1 MCNARPPPGEQPRA
15 PTGGHPR
22 VPVLRAGSGQP
33 GATCCAGATCAALH
47 LGCPAAPPAPPVLSG
62 ARAPGEEQ
70 QVTTLITP
78 PRGSRSVRSPQRT
91 TSRNSPPEGKAI
103 INPSEAVNGN
113 APPSPSGLRRSGGC
127 ALHPPRAGAAGVR
140 AGSPSLPA
148 AGARLAAERGDP
160 RRAPLRAAPFLRPKR
175 LLPLAAGAPGSCLR
189 VTVSP
194 PPYPAPSLP
203 SSRSAVLRPRPPL
216 PVPEVR
222 PGGCSAAPRRARQS
236 PTRKRQ
242 REGTPPCPAARSAG
256 RSRGGGAPSAQRGG
270 RASCCS
276 ARGKGARSGST
287 DLPLWLRPSPGV
299 WEFLPQ
305 AAGRQIAAAYPL
317 AALCGLAALGY
328 PSLMAVGLVEKNQS
342 RLPANATLCCAWS
355 DRGCWHNFLPHQ
367 ASPPRGETHLAR
379 GLVS

>member
-1 MCNARPPPGEQPRA
+1 M
-15 PTGGHPR
+15 
-22 VPVLRAGSGQP
+22 
-33 GATCCAGATCAALH
+33 
-47 LGCPAAPPAPPVLSG
+47 
-62 ARAPGEEQ
+62 
-70 QVTTLITP
+70 
-78 PRGSRSVRSPQRT
+78 
-91 TSRNSPPEGKAI
+91 
-103 INPSEAVNGN
+103 
-113 APPSPSGLRRSGGC
+113 
-127 ALHPPRAGAAGVR
+127 R

-160 RRAPLRAAPFLRPKR
+160 RRAPLRAAPFLRPER

-276 ARGKGARSGST
+276 ARGKGERSGST

-317 AALCGLAALGY
+317 AALCGLAALGT
-328 PSLMAVGLVEKNQS
+328 PHSWRKIKVVCQQMQRCAVPGQTEAVGITFCLTMPHRPVVK
-342 RLPANATLCCAWS
+342 PTWPVAWCHS
-355 DRGCWHNFLPHQ
+355 Q
-367 ASPPRGETHLAR
+367 T
-379 GLVS
+379 